1 MIIDSHHH
9 FWKYDPIEYEWIDDS
24 MKVIRKDFLPE
35 NLKTTIQEAGV
46 DGVISVQAGQSVE
59 ETDWLI
65 GMAHQN
71 DFIKGVV
78 GWLPLIHDD
87 MEVFL
92 EKYADGKILKGVR
105 HVIQGE
111 PDPEFILRKDFNR
124 GISLL
129 KKYSLVYDILIVEGQ
144 LPNAIRFVDQHPDQ
158 VFVLDHIAKPLIG
171 KKELSPWK
179 ENIMELAK
187 RENVNSKISG
197 MVTEADYQKWTP
209 SQLLPYFEVIL
220 EAFGPDRLL
229 FGSDWPVCL
238 VAISYKN
245 WMELVLKCTS
255 QLSESERVKIMG
267 ENAVRIY
274 QIENIII
281 LPVARS

>member
-9 FWKYDPIEYEWIDDS
+9 FWKYDPIEYDWIDDS
-24 MKVIRKDFLPE
+24 MKIIRKDFLPE

-46 DGVISVQAGQSVE
+46 DGVISVQARQSVD

-71 DFIKGVV
+71 DFIKGIV
-78 GWLPLIHDD
+78 GWVPLIQDD
-87 MEVFL
+87 MAVYL
-92 EKYADGKILKGVR
+92 EKYAGEKILKGVR

-129 KKYSLVYDILIVEGQ
+129 RKYSLVYDILIIERQ
-144 LPNAIRFVDQHPDQ
+144 LPNTIRFVDQHPNQ

-171 KKELSPWK
+171 KKKLSPWK
-179 ENIMELAK
+179 ENIWELAK
-187 RENVNSKISG
+187 RENVNCKISG

-238 VAISYKN
+238 VATSYKC
-245 WMELVLKCTS
+245 WMELVQKNITY
-255 QLSESERVKIMG
+255 LSDTDQSKIMG
-267 ENAVRIY
+267 GNATRLY
-274 QIENIII
+274 Q
-281 LPVARS
+281 L

>member
-9 FWKYDPIEYEWIDDS
+9 FWKYNPIEYDWIDDS

-35 NLKTTIQEAGV
+35 NLNTTIREAGV
-46 DGVISVQAGQSVE
+46 DGVISVQARQSVE

-65 GMAHQN
+65 SMAHQN
-71 DFIKGVV
+71 DFIKGIV
-78 GWLPLIHDD
+78 GWLPLIQDD
-87 MEVFL
+87 MEVYL
-92 EKYADGKILKGVR
+92 EKYANEKLLKGVR

-129 KKYSLVYDILIVEGQ
+129 KEYSLVYEILIIERQ
-144 LPNAIRFVDQHPDQ
+144 LSNTIRFVDQHPNQ

-171 KKELSPWK
+171 RKELSPWK

-187 RENVNSKISG
+187 RENVNCKISG
-197 MVTEADYQKWTP
+197 MVTEADYQKWTT
-209 SQLLPYFEVIL
+209 SQLHPYFDVIL
-220 EAFGPDRLL
+220 EAFGSDRLL

-238 VAISYKN
+238 VATSYKN
-245 WMELVLKCTS
+245 WMELVRKNITS
-255 QLSESERVKIMG
+255 LSDTEQLKIMG
-267 ENAVRIY
+267 GNATRLY
-274 QIENIII
+274 Q
-281 LPVARS
+281 L

>member
-9 FWKYDPIEYEWIDDS
+9 FWKYDPIEYDWIDDS

-46 DGVISVQAGQSVE
+46 DGVISVQARQSVE

-65 GMAHQN
+65 GMAQQN

-78 GWLPLIHDD
+78 GWLPLIQDD
-87 MEVFL
+87 MEVYL
-92 EKYADGKILKGVR
+92 EKYAGEKALKGVR

-129 KKYSLVYDILIVEGQ
+129 KKYSLVYDILIVERQ
-144 LPNAIRFVDQHPDQ
+144 LPNTIRFVDQHPNQ

-171 KKELSPWK
+171 RKVLSPWK

-187 RENVNSKISG
+187 RENVNCKISG
-197 MVTEADYQKWTP
+197 MVTEADYQEWTP
-209 SQLLPYFEVIL
+209 SQLHPYFEVIL
-220 EAFGPDRLL
+220 EAFGPARLL

-238 VAISYKN
+238 VATSYKN
-245 WMELVLKCTS
+245 WMELLLKSIS
-255 QLSESERVKIMG
+255 QLSESEKAKIMG
-267 ENAVRIY
+267 GNAVRIY
-274 QIENIII
+274 QLKI
-281 LPVARS
+281 

>member
-9 FWKYDPIEYEWIDDS
+9 FWKYDPIEYAWIDDS
-24 MKVIRKDFLPE
+24 MKKIRAEFLPDD
-35 NLKTTIQEAGV
+35 LKLTIQEANV
-46 DGVISVQAGQSVE
+46 DGVVSVQARQSLD

-65 GMAHQN
+65 GLANQN
-71 DFIKGVV
+71 NFIKGVV
-78 GWLPLIHDD
+78 GWLPMFQKDI
-87 MEVFL
+87 EGYL
-92 EKYADGKILKGVR
+92 EKYSEEKLLKGVR

-111 PDPEFILRKDFNR
+111 PDPAFMLRKDFNH

-129 KKYSLVYDILIVEGQ
+129 KNYSLVYDILVVERQ
-144 LPNAIRFVDQHPDQ
+144 LPNTIRFVDQHPDQ

-179 ENIMELAK
+179 ENIRELAW
-187 RENVNSKISG
+187 RENVNCKISG
-197 MVTEADYQKWTP
+197 MVTEADYQRWTT

-238 VAISYKN
+238 VATSYKN
-245 WMELVLKCTS
+245 WMELVQKNIASLSDTE
-255 QLSESERVKIMG
+255 QLKIMG
-267 ENAVRIY
+267 GNATRLY
-274 QIENIII
+274 Q
-281 LPVARS
+281 L

>member
-9 FWKYDPIEYEWIDDS
+9 FWKYDPIEYDWIDDS

-35 NLKTTIQEAGV
+35 NLKTTIQETGV
-46 DGVISVQAGQSVE
+46 DGVISVQARQSVE

-71 DFIKGVV
+71 EFIKGVV
-78 GWLPLIHDD
+78 GWIPLIQDD
-87 MEVFL
+87 IDVYL
-92 EKYADGKILKGVR
+92 EKYSDEKLLKGVR

-111 PDPEFILRKDFNR
+111 PDPEFMIRKDFNH

-129 KKYSLVYDILIVEGQ
+129 KKYRLTYDILIVERQ
-144 LPNAIRFVDQHPDQ
+144 LPNTIRFVDRHPEQ
-158 VFVLDHIAKPLIG
+158 IFVLDHIAKPLIG
-171 KKELSPWK
+171 RNELSPWK
-179 ENIMELAK
+179 ENIQELARRK
-187 RENVNSKISG
+187 NVNCKISG
-197 MVTEADYQKWTP
+197 MVTEAGYQNWTP
-209 SQLLPYFEVIL
+209 NQLQPYFEVIL

-238 VAISYKN
+238 VATSYN
-245 WMELVLKCTS
+245 SWMELVQKSIS

-267 ENAVRIY
+267 ENTARIY
-274 QIENIII
+274 Q
-281 LPVARS
+281 L

>member
-1 MIIDSHHH
+1 MILDSHHH
-9 FWKYDPIEYEWIDDS
+9 FWKYNPIEYDWIDGS

-46 DGVISVQAGQSVE
+46 DGVISVQARQSVE

-65 GMAHQN
+65 SMAHQN
-71 DFIKGVV
+71 DFIKGIV
-78 GWLPLIHDD
+78 GWLPLIQDD
-87 MEVFL
+87 MEVYL
-92 EKYADGKILKGVR
+92 EKYANEKLLKGVR

-129 KKYSLVYDILIVEGQ
+129 KEYSLVYEILIIERQ
-144 LPNAIRFVDQHPDQ
+144 LSNTIRFVDQHPNQ

-171 KKELSPWK
+171 RKELSPWK

-187 RENVNSKISG
+187 RENVNCKISG
-197 MVTEADYQKWTP
+197 MVTEADYQKWTT
-209 SQLLPYFEVIL
+209 SQLHPYFDVIL
-220 EAFGPDRLL
+220 EAFGSDRLL

-238 VAISYKN
+238 VATSYKN
-245 WMELVLKCTS
+245 WMELVRKNITS
-255 QLSESERVKIMG
+255 LSDTEQLKIMG
-267 ENAVRIY
+267 GNATRLY
-274 QIENIII
+274 Q
-281 LPVARS
+281 L